1 MWPKMILKSNTVQKM
16 KFSMKYFCSK
26 CDHICR
32 KPQIWSHLLKK
43 SLIENFIFCAVKF
56 LQIYLKI
63 CTLVKMKV
71 LNTNLTLVFK
81 DLIFKI

>member
-1 MWPKMILKSNTVQKM
+1 MAKNDTKIKHCTKKM
-16 KFSMKYFCSK
+16 KFSIKYFCSK
-26 CDHICR
+26 CDQICR
-32 KPQIWSHLLKK
+32 KLKK